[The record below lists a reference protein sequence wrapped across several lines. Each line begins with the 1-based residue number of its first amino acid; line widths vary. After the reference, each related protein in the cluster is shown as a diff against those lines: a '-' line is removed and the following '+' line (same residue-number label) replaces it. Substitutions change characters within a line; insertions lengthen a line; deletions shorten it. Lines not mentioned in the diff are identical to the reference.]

1 MAFSK
6 IFLAFLGF
14 FPAPSS
20 SSPGKT
26 AVVLRWGFVPCILL
40 ARKAVMGSASPA
52 APKVPDLPLQII
64 PASMQELAAP
74 RCFHAKKSQVGKLL
88 REGV

>member
-1 MAFSK
+1 
-6 IFLAFLGF
+6 
-14 FPAPSS
+14 
-20 SSPGKT
+20 
-26 AVVLRWGFVPCILL
+26 
-40 ARKAVMGSASPA
+40 MGSASPA